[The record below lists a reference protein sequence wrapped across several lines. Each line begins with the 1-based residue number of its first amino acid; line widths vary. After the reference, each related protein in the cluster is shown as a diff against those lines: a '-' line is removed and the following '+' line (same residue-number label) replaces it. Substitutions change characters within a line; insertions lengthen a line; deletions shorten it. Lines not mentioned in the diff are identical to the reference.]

1 MLATS
6 TNNLRRVVNNRDPSG
21 IICQLSI
28 IAREANLVL
37 AASGA
42 NRIQLQR
49 GARTPES
56 SSRWLPCCCG
66 GPIEDRE
73 DRPHGQLIPLFV
85 AKRCLL
91 EDGGGLVAFLPE
103 MLRTAVVV
111 EARDRNP
118 QRLPPT
124 CPNDDA
130 HRSKRIPSLPFPA
143 QYVMVAMFYHGSFQ
157 EGIALAVSQSKA
169 VICFVR
175 GTFYPRNLTSYWT
188 YSSSYVEVQELL
200 ISHGLLQ
207 TYRLTDC
214 DLE

>member
-1 MLATS
+1 MLTTS
-6 TNNLRRVVNNRDPSG
+6 TNNLCRMVDYRDPSG

-28 IAREANLVL
+28 TRVANLVL

-49 GARTPES
+49 GARTPQS

-73 DRPHGQLIPLFV
+73 DRPHGQLIWLLQ
-85 AKRCLL
+85 RCCLL
-91 EDGGGLVAFLPE
+91 EDGGGLVPFLPV
-103 MLRTAVVV
+103 MLRTAVV
-111 EARDRNP
+111 EARDRSP

-124 CPNDDA
+124 TCPTTTTLIA
-130 HRSKRIPSLPFPA
+130 IPSSPLPA
-143 QYVMVAMFYHGSFQ
+143 QYVMVAMFYHGSLQ

-175 GTFYPRNLTSYWT
+175 GTFYPRNLTSY
-188 YSSSYVEVQELL
+188 
-200 ISHGLLQ
+200 
-207 TYRLTDC
+207 
-214 DLE
+214 

>member
-49 GARTPES
+49 GARTPQS

-73 DRPHGQLIPLFV
+73 DRPHSQLIPLFV

-91 EDGGGLVAFLPE
+91 EDGGGLVAFLLPV

-124 CPNDDA
+124 ICSTTTTTAERFPLFLFL
-130 HRSKRIPSLPFPA
+130 RS
-143 QYVMVAMFYHGSFQ
+143 M
-157 EGIALAVSQSKA
+157 
-169 VICFVR
+169 
-175 GTFYPRNLTSYWT
+175 
-188 YSSSYVEVQELL
+188 
-200 ISHGLLQ
+200 
-207 TYRLTDC
+207 
-214 DLE
+214 